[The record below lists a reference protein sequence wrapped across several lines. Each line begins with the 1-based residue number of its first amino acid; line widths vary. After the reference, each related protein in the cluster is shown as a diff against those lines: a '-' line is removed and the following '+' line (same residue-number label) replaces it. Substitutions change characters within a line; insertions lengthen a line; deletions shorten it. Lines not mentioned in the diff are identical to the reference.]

1 MIQSSKRDV
10 VAPPESTTG
19 SVLREEP
26 EAHQR
31 TQVCLVA
38 AVRPVR
44 FQVWTVEAVETTA
57 CPASEVVVR
66 TRSWAL
72 WRLFLEHG
80 ADTFGVVE
88 RLRKIDADRN
98 QHDGVI
104 ESLRNHAAAVMH
116 D

>member
-1 MIQSSKRDV
+1 VIQSSKRDV

-19 SVLREEP
+19 SVLGEES

-31 TQVCLVA
+31 TQVRLVA

-44 FQVWTVEAVETTA
+44 FQVWTVEAVGTTA

-66 TRSWAL
+66 TRGWAL
-72 WRLFLEHG
+72 WRLFLDHG

-88 RLRKIDADRN
+88 WLREIDTDR
-98 QHDGVI
+98 H
-104 ESLRNHAAAVMH
+104 
-116 D
+116 